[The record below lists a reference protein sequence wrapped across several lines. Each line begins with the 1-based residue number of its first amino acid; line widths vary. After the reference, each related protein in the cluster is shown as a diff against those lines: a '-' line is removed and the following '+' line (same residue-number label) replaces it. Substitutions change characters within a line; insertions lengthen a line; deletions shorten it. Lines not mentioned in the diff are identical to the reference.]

1 MSGGNATEIR
11 AELAR
16 AWQAQ
21 RIHGA
26 YLFEGPAGTGKRA
39 TAAWLAH
46 LLLCGRD
53 PAGDDPEATIDFPSH
68 ADLRV
73 VEPDGSYIKVDQ
85 IRGLQRDLSLVANER
100 GHRMAVL
107 LDAHRLRLEASN
119 ALLKTL
125 EEPPRLTTLVL
136 VAERSLGLPPTVLS
150 RTTRMRFAPEPEEQ
164 VRRTLAADGWSAGDA
179 RLAAALGGGSRVAA
193 QRWSEAHLA
202 EAGEI
207 RELLVGAPE
216 RSAGELIEYAGGYRG
231 AGEAVRTRTELF
243 LDVFAAVV
251 REHVE
256 GAARNGDSE
265 AASRWLDRSEA
276 AERVGR
282 EWRRRNLNSQ
292 MVIEGLLLGL
302 SAP

>member
-11 AELAR
+11 AELSR
-16 AWQAQ
+16 AWQAG

-26 YLFEGPAGTGKRA
+26 YLFEGPAGTGKRS

-46 LLLCGRD
+46 LLLCGAAPEHD
-53 PAGDDPEATIDFPSH
+53 PAAPIDFPSH
-68 ADLRV
+68 ADLRI
-73 VEPDGSYIKVDQ
+73 VEPDGPYIKVDQ
-85 IRGLQRDLSLVANER
+85 VRELQRNLSLVANER
-100 GHRMAVL
+100 GHRMGVL

-150 RTTRMRFAPEPEEQ
+150 RTTRLRFAPEPEEQ
-164 VRRTLAADGWSAGDA
+164 VRRSLAADGWSAADA
-179 RLAAALGGGSRVAA
+179 GLAAALGGGSQVAA
-193 QRWSEAHLA
+193 QRWSETHLE
-202 EAGEI
+202 EASRI
-207 RELLVGAPE
+207 RDLLIGAPE

-231 AGEAVRTRTELF
+231 AGEAVRARTELF

-251 REHVE
+251 REHIE
-256 GAARNGDSE
+256 GAAREGD
-265 AASRWLDRSEA
+265 ADTAGRWLDRCEA

-292 MVIEGLLLGL
+292 MVIEGLLLDLTGV
-302 SAP
+302 